1 MADYVLKKIPELD
14 PTLSLVDTDL
24 LVVET
29 SDGTKSVAFANLK
42 SSIPNYGYLSAVFTS
57 LALSG
62 NILTINHAK
71 NTRKIRLTIFNPAGI
86 STPLPWYIVDAN
98 NVAINFGGTI
108 EAGDWEYL
116 LEFWTGSGTGSYPDP
131 IYALS
136 GHTHMGS
143 QVFSAGLS
151 VDPEITIIG
160 SYVNIVDRVLV
171 GYIIAKSTVTSTY
184 KRMGQIVIPVKAIN
198 DITWNFVGVPYLN
211 TAYES
216 AFGIYASDYI
226 MRGRFGKANT
236 NFLFNFSIPIEYVS

>member
-14 PTLSLVDTDL
+14 PTLSIVDTDL

-116 LEFWTGSGTGSYPDP
+116 LEFWTGEGTGSYPDP
-131 IYALS
+131 IYEPAILKEDVTLIYDS
-136 GHTHMGS
+136 ISPDIILKNFQIKRFNNLVLGHI
-143 QVFSAGLS
+143 
-151 VDPEITIIG
+151 EISFKS
-160 SYVNIVDRVLV
+160 SYVINNWRNVGQLNISGANVQMLFP
-171 GYIIAKSTVTSTY
+171 GSH
-184 KRMGQIVIPVKAIN
+184 
-198 DITWNFVGVPYLN
+198 YLTN
-211 TAYES
+211 VYES
-216 AFGIYASDYI
+216 CALLLD
-226 MRGRFGKANT
+226 T
-236 NFLFNFSIPIEYVS
+236 NGSIQARSGYKPLNQCHFNISFFTTEP